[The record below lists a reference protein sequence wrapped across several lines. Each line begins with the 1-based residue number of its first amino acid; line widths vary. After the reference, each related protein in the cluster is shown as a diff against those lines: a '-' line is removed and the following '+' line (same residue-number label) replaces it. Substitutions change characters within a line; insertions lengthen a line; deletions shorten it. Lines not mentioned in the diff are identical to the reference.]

1 MPDKIP
7 VEKIKEMAHQSAR
20 AASAPV
26 PVRRYRAVLFQAAL
40 VLVASAFAVLTFLVK
55 TMPSFAID
63 LQITKAIQLINFPFF
78 ASFMS
83 LVSWP
88 GFGPQLVIITGL
100 IILLIYSFGLHWESV
115 MALVAA
121 SFSTGINLM
130 VKDLIQRPRPA
141 SNLVNVFAKLTD
153 LSFPSG
159 HVMFYIGFYGFIGFL
174 AFSLLKPSLKRS
186 FLLAFFGGLVVLIGA
201 SRIYLGQHWAS
212 DVLGAYLLGSLTLE
226 AYIQIYLWGKTRFF
240 VHQPMVAEPHRRMI
254 KSHSYWIAGKQKN
267 KKSISYDDTIGL
279 TATIFPLF

>member
-7 VEKIKEMAHQSAR
+7 VEKIKEMEHQSTR
-20 AASAPV
+20 AASAVV
-26 PVRRYRAVLFQAAL
+26 PVRRYRAVLFQTAL
-40 VLVASAFAVLTFLVK
+40 VLVASAFAILTFFVK

-78 ASFMS
+78 ALFMS

-88 GFGPQLVIITGL
+88 GSGPQLVAITAL
-100 IILLIYSFGLHWESV
+100 ILLLIYSFGLHWESV

-130 VKDLIQRPRPA
+130 VKDLIRRPRPT
-141 SNLVNVFAKLTD
+141 SNLVNVFSKLTD
-153 LSFPSG
+153 SSFPSG

-186 FLLAFFGGLVVLIGA
+186 LLLAFFGGLVVLIGA

-240 VHQPMVAEPHRRMI
+240 VHQPMAAAEPQ
-254 KSHSYWIAGKQKN
+254 SAQ
-267 KKSISYDDTIGL
+267 
-279 TATIFPLF
+279 A

>member
-7 VEKIKEMAHQSAR
+7 IEKITEMAHQSAR
-20 AASAPV
+20 TASAST
-26 PVRRYRAVLFQAAL
+26 PVRRYWAVLFQTAL
-40 VLVASAFAVLTFLVK
+40 IFVASAFAVLTYYVK

-88 GFGPQLVIITGL
+88 GSGPQLVLITAL
-100 IILLIYSFGLHWESV
+100 ILLLIYSFGLHWESV

-121 SFSTGINLM
+121 SFSLGINLII
-130 VKDLIQRPRPA
+130 KDLIQRPRPT
-141 SNLVNVFAKLTD
+141 SDLVNVFAKLTD
-153 LSFPSG
+153 SSFPSG
-159 HVMFYIGFYGFIGFL
+159 HVMFYLGFYGFMGFL

-186 FLLAFFGGLVVLIGA
+186 FLLAFFGGLVVLVGA

-240 VHQPMVAEPHRRMI
+240 VHQPVVTAE
-254 KSHSYWIAGKQKN
+254 S
-267 KKSISYDDTIGL
+267 
-279 TATIFPLF
+279 

>member
-1 MPDKIP
+1 MPDTVP
-7 VEKIKEMAHQSAR
+7 VEKIKEAAHQSAR

-26 PVRRYRAVLFQAAL
+26 PVRRYRPVLFQTAL
-40 VLVASAFAVLTFLVK
+40 VLLAGAFVVLTFFVK

-63 LQITKAIQLINFPFF
+63 LQITKAVQFINFPYF
-78 ASFMS
+78 ASFMR

-88 GFGPQLVIITGL
+88 GFVPQSVIITAL
-100 IILLIYSFGLHWESV
+100 VISLIYSFGLQWESV
-115 MALVAA
+115 MALIAA
-121 SFSTGINLM
+121 IFSTGINQLA
-130 VKDLIQRPRPA
+130 KDLIQRPRPTP
-141 SNLVNVFAKLTD
+141 SLVTVFAKLTD
-153 LSFPSG
+153 YSFPSG

-186 FLLAFFGGLVVLIGA
+186 FLLAFFGGLVILIGA

-240 VHQPMVAEPHRRMI
+240 VHEPMVALEP
-254 KSHSYWIAGKQKN
+254 SA
-267 KKSISYDDTIGL
+267 
-279 TATIFPLF
+279 A

>member
-1 MPDKIP
+1 MSDKIP
-7 VEKIKEMAHQSAR
+7 VEKIKEMAHESAR
-20 AASAPV
+20 AAIAPV
-26 PVRRYRAVLFQAAL
+26 PMRRYRVVLFQTAMI
-40 VLVASAFAVLTFLVK
+40 LVASTFAVLTFCVK
-55 TMPSFAID
+55 TMPSFVID

-78 ASFMS
+78 TSFMI

-88 GFGPQLVIITGL
+88 GSGPQLVLITAL

-121 SFSTGINLM
+121 SFSTGTNLM

-141 SNLVNVFAKLTD
+141 SNMVNVFSKLTD

-174 AFSLLKPSLKRS
+174 VYSLLKPSLKRS
-186 FLLAFFGGLVVLIGA
+186 LLLVFIGILLVLIGI

-226 AYIQIYLWGKTRFF
+226 AYIQVYIRGKTRFF
-240 VHQPMVAEPHRRMI
+240 IHQPMAAAE
-254 KSHSYWIAGKQKN
+254 
-267 KKSISYDDTIGL
+267 L
-279 TATIFPLF
+279 

>member
-20 AASAPV
+20 AASAPA
-26 PVRRYRAVLFQAAL
+26 PARRYRATLFQAAL
-40 VLVASAFAVLTFLVK
+40 VLVASAFAALTFLVK

-88 GFGPQLVIITGL
+88 GSGPQLIVITAL

-115 MALVAA
+115 MALMAA
-121 SFSTGINLM
+121 SFSTGINLI
-130 VKDLIQRPRPA
+130 VKDLIRRPRPA
-141 SNLVNVFAKLTD
+141 SNLVNVFSKLTD
-153 LSFPSG
+153 YSFPSG

-174 AFSLLKPSLKRS
+174 AFSLLKASLKRS
-186 FLLAFFGGLVVLIGA
+186 LLLVLFCGLVVLIGA

-240 VHQPMVAEPHRRMI
+240 VHQTNRIRLMPTEHGASHRKTR
-254 KSHSYWIAGKQKN
+254 HS
-267 KKSISYDDTIGL
+267 L
-279 TATIFPLF
+279 

>member
-1 MPDKIP
+1 MSDKIP
-7 VEKIKEMAHQSAR
+7 VEKIKGMAHQSAR

-26 PVRRYRAVLFQAAL
+26 PMRRYRAVLFQAAL
-40 VLVASAFAVLTFLVK
+40 ILVASAFAVLTFCVK
-55 TMPSFAID
+55 TMPSFAVD

-78 ASFMS
+78 ASVMS

-88 GFGPQLVIITGL
+88 GYVPQLVFITAL
-100 IILLIYSFGLHWESV
+100 ILLLIYSFGLHWEFV

-121 SFSTGINLM
+121 LFSTGINLM

-141 SNLVNVFAKLTD
+141 SNLVNVFAKLSD
-153 LSFPSG
+153 PSFPSG

-186 FLLAFFGGLVVLIGA
+186 FLLALFGSLIALIGA

-240 VHQPMVAEPHRRMI
+240 VHQPMAADESQP
-254 KSHSYWIAGKQKN
+254 SH
-267 KKSISYDDTIGL
+267 T
-279 TATIFPLF
+279 